1 VAGSPAVSVS
11 FDDVRHI
18 ARLARLGIDE
28 ARLPALASELSGI
41 LEHMAELSRVD
52 VGPPAD
58 ATAPSGTPLRPDQ
71 GPPVPLYRTLAE
83 FAPEVRDGFLIVPRL
98 TTHGGSTADGRRA
111 RPDRGEA

>member
-1 VAGSPAVSVS
+1 MSVS
-11 FDDVRHI
+11 FDEVRRI

-52 VGPPAD
+52 VGPAAD
-58 ATAPSGTPLRPDQ
+58 AAAPTGTPLRADE
-71 GPPVPLYRTLAE
+71 GPPVPLHRTLAE

-98 TTHGGSTADGRRA
+98 TTHGGSTADGR
-111 RPDRGEA
+111 PPQHDRGDA